1 MADPEELLLEASD
14 KMDGAIQALRRELAG
29 VRTGRAHPG
38 LIETLQV
45 DYYGTPTPLN
55 QLGSINAPEARLLTV
70 QVWDRS
76 AVSSIEKAIRQSD
89 LGLNPA
95 TEGQIIRLPIP
106 ILTEERRK
114 EMVKHVH
121 AKAEDARVAVRNVR
135 RHTMDALRKA
145 EKEEGLSKDETKRHE
160 EELQKLTDEH
170 VATVDEEMK
179 RKEAELL
186 EV

>member
-14 KMDGAIQALRRELAG
+14 RMDGALQALRRELNG
-29 VRTGRAHPG
+29 IRTGRAHPS

-45 DYYGTPTPLN
+45 EYYGTPTPLN
-55 QLGSINAPEARLLTV
+55 QLGSIHAPEARLLTV

-76 AVSSIEKAIRQSD
+76 AVSSVEKAIRQSD

-95 TEGQIIRLPIP
+95 TEGQVIRLPIP
-106 ILTEERRK
+106 ALTEQRRK
-114 EMVKHVH
+114 EMVKQVH
-121 AKAEDARVAVRNVR
+121 TKAEDARVAIRNVR
-135 RHTMDALRKA
+135 RQTMDQLRKA

-160 EELQKLTDEH
+160 EELQKLTDQH
-170 VATVDEEMK
+170 VGRVDDEMK
-179 RKEAELL
+179 RKEADLL